1 MLNEKTL
8 QISRISAVS
17 KFQTAGLKFLQNEF
31 AGGRKNIIKSPTM
44 KYPAFSREKL
54 SMNRSTGC
62 GLKLKKPEKIRLT
75 SSIPEARKNIQ
86 ALQTNKKV
94 RTVAGILDIFKFNSL
109 LHIRW
114 TTTARPCNAPQIIII
129 QLAPVC
135 GTEQAG

>member
-1 MLNEKTL
+1 
-8 QISRISAVS
+8 
-17 KFQTAGLKFLQNEF
+17 
-31 AGGRKNIIKSPTM
+31 M

-75 SSIPEARKNIQ
+75 SSMPEARKNIQ

-129 QLAPVC
+129 QLAPCHRPLTRNVISRFKYVRSIPFRLPPM
-135 GTEQAG
+135 GM